1 MWPYSPDMIISTP
14 FSHITLD
21 ILYFVEGERVWKM
34 GAYNVI
40 YKYNLSYV
48 FLTYWMCQQGHIISG
63 RLCEINNLRQ
73 ELLYINI

>member
-1 MWPYSPDMIISTP
+1 MWNYSPDMIIGTP

-21 ILYFVEGERVWKM
+21 ILYFVEGERVWEI

-48 FLTYWMCQQGHIISG
+48 F
-63 RLCEINNLRQ
+63 
-73 ELLYINI
+73 

>member
-1 MWPYSPDMIISTP
+1 MTIGKELTEKSTKIIHHSQCKSEYNRIILMWDYSPDMIIGIP

-21 ILYFVEGERVWKM
+21 ILYFVEGGRVWKM

-48 FLTYWMCQQGHIISG
+48 F
-63 RLCEINNLRQ
+63 
-73 ELLYINI
+73 